1 MTSAAVTQ
9 SGSLMSSQEDAGSSS
24 SGGKS
29 RQRLKPGSDG
39 APKSFDGKCN
49 NCGVVGH
56 RARDCKPRIVKHQS
70 GRGKA
75 ATRGSKK
82 DNLVGASVQDA
93 QARAEATMDAARELV
108 EQAVAAMPPAG
119 PRVEREVVIPFE
131 DMMGS
136 IVPQA
141 EYHWGEYCPTCSAG
155 GWEHMEAWVGV
166 HRPSPVEALEPV
178 EIKLANVAK
187 SLVAVRRVGDD
198 MDRLHRL
205 SQLHIV
211 HSDRLRWHWVF
222 WATLI
227 AFFQLAPVL
236 LGERWLWSW
245 IVWVSYALTGASSLA
260 LFDEIVMQWIV
271 EPPLRLLAQRIGWE
285 REPRVSH
292 FYSRSRVE
300 ISFRRWVPRSL
311 RDLRADGSS
320 LRENKHA
327 DAMYAEIWHTVG
339 LSYGRSKTV
348 SRLVSFELLSQITLP
363 KNMDVRATAALT
375 WERLWHTAT
384 TVQNLNVDR
393 YATLEGHSIVQ
404 DTVAVA
410 FAQWMALCEM
420 RHWEQV
426 PRLPAA

>member
-1 MTSAAVTQ
+1 MSTQ
-9 SGSLMSSQEDAGSSS
+9 ESEGSSS

-29 RQRLKPGSDG
+29 RQKVKPGSDG
-39 APKSFDGKCN
+39 APRPFDGECN

-56 RARDCKPRIVKHQS
+56 RARDCRSRKVKHQS

-75 ATRGSKK
+75 ATRGAKK

-119 PRVEREVVIPFE
+119 PRVEREVTAVPFE
-131 DMMGS
+131 DAMGS
-136 IVPQA
+136 IVPRA
-141 EYHWGEYCPTCSAG
+141 EYHWDVYCPVCSAG
-155 GWEHMEAWVGV
+155 GWDHMEAWVDA
-166 HRPSPVEALEPV
+166 HCASPVEAREPV
-178 EIKLANVAK
+178 DITLTSVVKALA
-187 SLVAVRRVGDD
+187 SVRRVGDD
-198 MDRLHRL
+198 MARLHKL

-222 WATLI
+222 WATLF
-227 AFFQLAPVL
+227 AFFQLGPVL

-245 IVWVSYALTGASSLA
+245 IVWVSYTLTGVSSLA
-260 LFDEIVMQWIV
+260 LLDEIVMQWIV
-271 EPPLRLLAQRIGWE
+271 EPPLRMLAQRIGWE

-327 DAMYAEIWHTVG
+327 DAMYAEVWHTVG
-339 LSYGRSKTV
+339 LSHGRSKTV

-410 FAQWMALCEM
+410 FAQWMALLEM